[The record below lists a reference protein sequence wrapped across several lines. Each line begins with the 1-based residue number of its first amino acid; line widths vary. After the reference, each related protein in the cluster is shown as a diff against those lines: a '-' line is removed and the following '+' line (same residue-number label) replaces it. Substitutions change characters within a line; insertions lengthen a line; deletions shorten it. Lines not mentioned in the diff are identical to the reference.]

1 MWASHFVGNGNKLSI
16 SSWLATEVQVCRNV
30 GRPNPPLPN
39 LVYFIFYNF
48 FRFTYKFQWFCKFQ
62 LLHWKNRIK
71 FYQNIYIHFFFVQ
84 KRFEVFVS
92 NTPWHSSPPPPDT
105 SCNSPP
111 RKAFRGSRSAG
122 SPPRQWR
129 RPGDRNIRNIIR
141 NIRNIIQAFVV
152 AKARDFHPGN
162 GGGLGVGT
170 LGMSSTST

>member
-1 MWASHFVGNGNKLSI
+1 MLTTHLRTLLHLI
-16 SSWLATEVQVCRNV
+16 MQ
-30 GRPNPPLPN
+30 
-39 LVYFIFYNF
+39 F
-48 FRFTYKFQWFCKFQ
+48 FKFSQ
-62 LLHWKNRIK
+62 LLTKFSDFVNSNNCIRRITSN
-71 FYQNIYIHFFFVQ
+71 YHNISIFFVQ

-152 AKARDFHPGN
+152 AEARDFHPGN

-170 LGMSSTST
+170 LGMSSTSTQNITFLIQFKVFNFTSRV